1 MLHPQPLASASADVG
16 GTFTDVVVVDRTTGV
31 VHVAKAPTVADDPAR
46 GIIDAIAK
54 TQVPPSAMD
63 RFVHGTTIGINTL
76 LQRHGAK
83 VGFLTTRGFKDLLL
97 IGRGNWPSFR
107 LTWDRPTPLVPGRL
121 AVEVNERVKADGTV
135 IDALD
140 EAEVIA
146 KARELVESGAEAIA
160 VCFINAYAMPQ
171 HERRAGE
178 IIREHFPD
186 IVVCLSHDLS
196 RRYREYDRAV
206 TATGEAYLRPRMRTY
221 FDKLSNG
228 MAEGGFAGR
237 LFITASDGGVMSVEQ
252 ARDRALRTLVSGC
265 ASGVAGAAVVA
276 SASGWND
283 VLAIDMGGTSFDA
296 AIIQH
301 GHPSI
306 SPTAVVAGFEFQVPI
321 ISLSTI
327 GAGGGSIAYLDSAG
341 GLHVGPESAGARPG
355 PACYGHGGTRPTFTD
370 AALVAGL
377 IPEQILEGEMTL
389 DREKAIE
396 VISREIAEP
405 LGLSVSE
412 AASGIIGIVEAR
424 MAMLLEEM
432 TVGNGLDPRDFTLF
446 AYGGGGPL
454 VAARLA
460 EELGIRRIVIPQHP
474 GVFSAWGMQ
483 TLDVVQEASVTKL
496 IVPSTASGA
505 ELSAPFEELI
515 AETSAQL
522 RREGF
527 GPDDITMLRFV
538 EMRYESQEH
547 TLLIPYDDR
556 GADAMHTAF
565 DTAHAARFG
574 FTVPGGV
581 EIVTYRVRAIGKLE
595 KPAFADAPAAEP
607 FDGPARSRQVDH
619 RAVGAARPWNVLDRR
634 HISTE
639 TPVQGPALVE
649 EPTATTVV
657 PEGWNARIDEG
668 KLVLER

>member
-1 MLHPQPLASASADVG
+1 MPLTQAPASVSADVG
-16 GTFTDVVVVDRTTGV
+16 GTFTDVVVVDRATGDV
-31 VHVAKAPTVADDPAR
+31 RVAKAPTVADHPAR

-54 TQVPPSAMD
+54 TGVPPSSMD

-76 LQRHGAK
+76 LQRHGAN

-97 IGRGNWPSFR
+97 LGRGNWPSFR
-107 LTWDRPTPLVPGRL
+107 LTWDRPTPLVPGRM
-121 AVEVNERVKADGTV
+121 AAEVRERVKSDGTV
-135 IDALD
+135 LDALD
-140 EAEVIA
+140 EAEVVA
-146 KARELVESGAEAIA
+146 KVRGLVESGAEAIA
-160 VCFINAYAMPQ
+160 VCFINAYARPD

-178 IIREHFPD
+178 LIREHFPD
-186 IVVCLSHDLS
+186 VVVCLSHDLS
-196 RRYREYDRAV
+196 RRYREYERAV
-206 TATGEAYLRPRMRTY
+206 TATGEAYLRPRMRAY
-221 FDKLSNG
+221 FDNLSTG
-228 MAEGGFAGR
+228 MAAGGFDGR
-237 LFITASDGGVMSVEQ
+237 LFITASDGGVMSIEQ

-276 SASGWND
+276 SAAGWDD

-296 AIIQH
+296 AIIQR
-301 GHPSI
+301 GQPSI
-306 SPTAVVAGFEFQVPI
+306 SPTASVAGFEFQVPI

-377 IPEQILEGEMTL
+377 VPTEILEGEMRL
-389 DREKAIE
+389 DRAKAAE
-396 VISREIAEP
+396 VIARDIAEP
-405 LGLSVSE
+405 LGLTVPE
-412 AASGIIGIVEAR
+412 AASGILGIIEAK

-460 EELGIRRIVIPQHP
+460 EELGIRRIVIPRHP

-483 TLDVVQEASVTKL
+483 TLDVVQEASVTRL
-496 IVPSTASGA
+496 VAATGATQA
-505 ELSAPFEELI
+505 ELASPFAELI
-515 AETSAQL
+515 EQTSRQL
-522 RREGF
+522 AAEGF
-527 GPDDITMLRFV
+527 APADITLLRYV
-538 EMRYESQEH
+538 EMRYEGQEH
-547 TLLIPYDDR
+547 TLLVAFDDR
-556 GADAMHTAF
+556 GADAMHAVF
-565 DTAHAARFG
+565 DEAHATKFG

-581 EIVTYRVRAIGKLE
+581 EVVAYRVRAIGKLE
-595 KPAFADAPAAEP
+595 KPEFAEAEP
-607 FDGPARSRQVDH
+607 VPAGSRGARSRRVDH
-619 RAVGAARPWNVLDRR
+619 RGVGAARDWEVLERR
-634 HISTE
+634 DLGDGEPLS
-639 TPVQGPALVE
+639 GPLLIE

-657 PEGWNARIDEG
+657 PEGWNARIDDG

>member
-1 MLHPQPLASASADVG
+1 MPASQTIASVSADVG
-16 GTFTDVVVVDRTTGV
+16 GTFTDVVVVDRATGD

-46 GIIDAIAK
+46 GIIAAIAK
-54 TQVPPSAMD
+54 TGVPPSAMD

-97 IGRGNWPSFR
+97 LGRGNWPSFR
-107 LTWDRPTPLVPGRL
+107 LTWDRPDPLVPGHM
-121 AVEVNERVKADGTV
+121 AAEVRERVKADGTV
-135 IDALD
+135 VDALD
-140 EAEVIA
+140 EEDVL
-146 KARELVESGAEAIA
+146 EQVGSLVRSGAEAIA
-160 VCFINAYAMPQ
+160 VCFINAYARPD

-178 IIREHFPD
+178 LIRAHFPGV
-186 IVVCLSHDLS
+186 VVCLSHDLS
-196 RRYREYDRAV
+196 RRYREYERAV
-206 TATGEAYLRPRMRTY
+206 TATGEAYLRPRMRAY
-221 FDKLSNG
+221 FDNLSSG
-228 MAEGGFAGR
+228 MGAGGFDGR

-265 ASGVAGAAVVA
+265 ASGIAGAAVVA
-276 SASGWND
+276 SAAGWDD

-296 AIIQH
+296 AIIQK

-306 SPTAVVAGFEFQVPI
+306 SPTASVAGFEFQVPI
-321 ISLSTI
+321 ISLATI

-377 IPEQILEGEMTL
+377 VPSDILEGEMHL
-389 DREKAIE
+389 DRDTAAA
-396 VISREIAEP
+396 VIARDIAEP
-405 LGLSVSE
+405 LGLTVAE
-412 AASGIIGIVEAR
+412 AASGILGIIEAK
-424 MAMLLEEM
+424 MAMMLEEM

-460 EELGIRRIVIPQHP
+460 DELGIRRIVIPAHP

-483 TLDVVQEASVTKL
+483 TLDVVQEASVTR
-496 IVPSTASGA
+496 VVNATGATPA
-505 ELSAPFEELI
+505 ELAEPFAELI
-515 AETSAQL
+515 EQTAQQL
-522 RREGF
+522 AAEGF
-527 GPDDITMLRFV
+527 TPADTTLLRYV
-538 EMRYESQEH
+538 EMRYEGQEH
-547 TLLIPYDDR
+547 TLLVAFDDR
-556 GADAMHTAF
+556 GADALHAAF
-565 DTAHAARFG
+565 DEAHAARFG

-581 EIVTYRVRAIGKLE
+581 EVVAYRVRAIGRLD
-595 KPAFADAPAAEP
+595 KPEFAEPAAELP
-607 FDGPARSRQVDH
+607 ERRATRRRRVDH
-619 RAVGAARPWNVLDRR
+619 RGVGAARDWDVLDRR
-634 HISTE
+634 DLADGE
-639 TPVQGPALVE
+639 PWVGPLLIE